1 MDTTKKITRAGI
13 IASLY
18 VVLVFPVIS
27 FASGMIQFRPSEA
40 LCVLP
45 LFFVEAVPALAIG
58 CMLANLITGCA
69 ILDIVGGAV
78 ITLVASAL
86 TYLVGKTIKG
96 TVARLFIGGLFPVLL
111 NALFLPL
118 IWYFAYG
125 ELQVLYIFNVLSIFV
140 SQAVSVWGLGAIIVY
155 ANSKWARFAL

>member
-27 FASGMIQFRPSEA
+27 VASGMIQFRPSEA

-58 CMLANLITGCA
+58 CMIANLITGCA
-69 ILDIVGGAV
+69 ILDVVGGAV
-78 ITLVASAL
+78 VTLVAGAL
-86 TYLVGKTIKG
+86 TYLVGKIVKG
-96 TVARLFIGGLFPVLL
+96 NVIRLFIGGLFPVIL

-125 ELQVLYIFNVLSIFV
+125 ELEVLYILNALSIFI

-155 ANSKWARFAL
+155 ANSKWARFEL

>member
-13 IASLY
+13 ISALY
-18 VVLVFPVIS
+18 VVLVFPVIT

-45 LFFVEAVPALAIG
+45 LFFFEAVPALAVG

-69 ILDIVGGAV
+69 LLDVIGGAV
-78 ITLVASAL
+78 ITLVAGLL
-86 TYLVGKTIKG
+86 TYFVGKMVKSN
-96 TVARLFIGGLFPVLL
+96 VAKLFVGGFFPVIL

-125 ELQVLYIFNVLSIFV
+125 ELEVIYILNVLSIFL
-140 SQAVSVWGLGAIIVY
+140 SQALSIWGLGAIIVF
-155 ANSKWARFAL
+155 ANAKRALF